1 LVNEQLALNEQI
13 QELIIPNLSF
23 QGEKVVLNLRKK
35 NLKDLEFLAKFA
47 REYRILK
54 VLDLSENSLGDNCA
68 K

>member
-1 LVNEQLALNEQI
+1 
-13 QELIIPNLSF
+13 LSF

-54 VLDLSENSLGDNCA
+54 VLDLSDNSLGDNCA